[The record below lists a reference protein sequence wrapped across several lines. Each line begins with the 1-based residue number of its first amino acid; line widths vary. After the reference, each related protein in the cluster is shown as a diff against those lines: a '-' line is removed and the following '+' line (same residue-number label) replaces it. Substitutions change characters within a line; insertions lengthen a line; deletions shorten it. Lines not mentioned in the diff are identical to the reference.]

1 MPPSILT
8 GENDGEATKTAAKKR
23 ITISPAHAIHPM
35 PLSPFALGLMADDGG
50 ASVSRSDSSITAKQ
64 HAKLLLLCCCSD
76 LVLWLPLLWVL
87 LVLELLYCPAR
98 LFQGVPA
105 AAAAA
110 VLLKEEMNG
119 SRILRNFLPR
129 ILESLVW
136 KST

>member
-1 MPPSILT
+1 
-8 GENDGEATKTAAKKR
+8 
-23 ITISPAHAIHPM
+23 M

-105 AAAAA
+105 AA
-110 VLLKEEMNG
+110 VLLEEEMNG